1 MSFIEADAPSAE
13 GSFLGSK
20 DIFGRELHG
29 DTTLVP
35 IHLLGFYPQTPV
47 TTITDI
53 AQFQGL
59 GEADANGADVQTF
72 PVQII
77 EDTVNLHACLF
88 LVIVVGEL
96 THVFGI
102 AGATVVIDDVGGL
115 ERPTWEILDLEVLD
129 ADAVHEEVIPTA
141 DRSLEVDD
149 GSLVGGLAV
158 VILDDAFNLHVD
170 VHTKEFQLSR
180 VLHCLPG
187 NVATVLWL

>member
-1 MSFIEADAPSAE
+1 MKA
-13 GSFLGSK
+13 
-20 DIFGRELHG
+20 
-29 DTTLVP
+29 
-35 IHLLGFYPQTPV
+35 
-47 TTITDI
+47 
-53 AQFQGL
+53 
-59 GEADANGADVQTF
+59 F

-77 EDTVNLHACLF
+77 ENAIDLHACLF
-88 LVIVVGEL
+88 LVVIVGEL

-102 AGATVVIDDVGGL
+102 AGATVVIDNVAGL

-129 ADAVHEEVIPTA
+129 ADAVNEEVIPTA

-158 VILDDAFNLHVD
+158 VILDDAFDLHVD